1 MAYSKEEIQ
10 TAFKDIL
17 NFIQE
22 DGMSLRSALSQD
34 NMPASETFYKWLEAD
49 EQKSKQY
56 AHACEKRADAIFE
69 DILSIADDTTRDK
82 KPSKDGEDITDNEV
96 IQRSRLRVDARKW
109 MLSKMNPKKY
119 GENKSIDLTVDDR
132 TMTPEERA
140 KRISDLKDKIG

>member
-69 DILSIADDTTRDK
+69 DILAIADDTTRDK
-82 KPSKDGEDITDNEV
+82 KPSKDGE
-96 IQRSRLRVDARKW
+96 
-109 MLSKMNPKKY
+109 MNPKKY